1 MMCVEKERKLTVVPV
16 RLIALLFGIALSAA
30 MLPTSA
36 FALQVGGEGLVA
48 GSISNTQ
55 PALVTHASKA
65 SKNKAAHKAYLKEL
79 KKLVAERNA
88 IGKYRFM
95 DVTGDGVDEMITMWW
110 PAVYTYKGG
119 KVKKVFSGDIG
130 RVLFQKAYKKKKV
143 IVVTL
148 NDPAYT
154 TVSKSYLKWN
164 GSQFVYK
171 ATLTPTNS
179 YAKQHGVSSRYY
191 INGKGNV
198 SKKTANAYVKKLVG
212 KAKATKITYKEL

>member
-1 MMCVEKERKLTVVPV
+1 MTDA
-16 RLIALLFGIALSAA
+16 IAVDTDGDGKIDALAVDTDDDGKADKLLFD
-30 MLPTSA
+30 T
-36 FALQVGGEGLVA
+36 
-48 GSISNTQ
+48 
-55 PALVTHASKA
+55 
-65 SKNKAAHKAYLKEL
+65 
-79 KKLVAERNA
+79 
-88 IGKYRFM
+88 
-95 DVTGDGVDEMITMWW
+95 DGDGVDEMITMWW